1 MTEET
6 MKWLFNNGLAIT
18 ILFAIGFGLWR
29 GSNAFMTHILLPLK
43 DAAISHLSSTN
54 KYLEATNE
62 TLAKTNQTMEKV
74 CFELSDVRRD
84 VAQVKA
90 NTNQCQARSSS

>member
-1 MTEET
+1 VTEET

-18 ILFAIGFGLWR
+18 ILFAIGFGIWR
-29 GSNAFMTHILLPLK
+29 GSNAFMAHILLPLK
-43 DAAISHLSSTN
+43 DAAVAHLSSTN
-54 KYLEATNE
+54 RYLEATNE
-62 TLAKTNQTMEKV
+62 TLEKTNQTMEKV

-90 NTNQCQARSSS
+90 NTTQCHGRNPS

>member
-18 ILFAIGFGLWR
+18 ILFAIGFGIWR
-29 GSNAFMTHILLPLK
+29 GSNAFMAHVLLPLK
-43 DAAISHLSSTN
+43 DAAVAHLSSTN
-54 KYLEATNE
+54 RYLEATNE
-62 TLAKTNQTMEKV
+62 TLEKTNQTMEKV

-90 NTNQCQARSSS
+90 NTNQCQGRNPS